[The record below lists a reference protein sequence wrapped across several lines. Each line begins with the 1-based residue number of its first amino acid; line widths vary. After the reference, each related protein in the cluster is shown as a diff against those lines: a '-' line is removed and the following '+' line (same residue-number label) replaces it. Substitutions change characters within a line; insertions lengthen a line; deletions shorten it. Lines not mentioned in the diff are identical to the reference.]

1 MDNLFKGYTA
11 EQLIEIVRD
20 LQESKMEGKRPE
32 SLVPYAKMISKNL
45 NSASGT
51 QLVTMRECLE
61 IAKSDFL
68 DVLFER
74 ILHNNIKI

>member
-1 MDNLFKGYTA
+1 MNNVFKEYSA

-20 LQESKMEGKRPE
+20 LQEAKMEGKRAE
-32 SLVPYAKMISKNL
+32 SLVPYAKLVSENL

-51 QLVTMRECLE
+51 QLVAMRECLE

-68 DVLFER
+68 DALFER
-74 ILHNNIKI
+74 ILNGNIKI

>member
-1 MDNLFKGYTA
+1 MNNVFKEYSA
-11 EQLIEIVRD
+11 DQLVEIVKD
-20 LQESKMEGKRPE
+20 LQASKTEGKRPE
-32 SLVPYAKMISKNL
+32 SLVPYAKLVSKNL

-51 QLVTMRECLE
+51 QLVSMRECLE

-74 ILHNNIKI
+74 ILHNNVKI

>member
-1 MDNLFKGYTA
+1 MNNVFKDYSA

-32 SLVPYAKMISKNL
+32 SLVPYAKQISDSL

-51 QLVTMRECLE
+51 QLVTMRECLD

-68 DVLFER
+68 DALFER
-74 ILHNNIKI
+74 ILNDSIKI